1 MRVTGVLLAGGR
13 SSRMGS
19 PKALL
24 PLAGETFLAR
34 TLRTLEAG
42 GIDDIVIVTGLHD
55 AEIRQARADVPLV
68 AGTRVVFN
76 AAHEQGQLSSLLAGL
91 DALAPHH
98 PDAILVALVDQPL
111 VRASTVV
118 RIVAEFHR
126 DPAPVVRPV
135 FGGRRGHP
143 VLFARETFA
152 DLRAAPPGEGAR
164 AVVRALGDR
173 VRDIEV
179 DDPGV
184 IFDVDTPGD
193 YERALRFAQEA

>member
-1 MRVTGVLLAGGR
+1 MRIVGLLLAGGR
-13 SSRMGS
+13 SSRMGR

-24 PLAGETFLAR
+24 PLGRETFLAR

-55 AEIRQARADVPLV
+55 AEIRQARQDVPLV

-76 AAHEQGQLSSLLAGL
+76 PAHESGQLSSLVAGL

-98 PDAILVALVDQPL
+98 PEAILVALVDQPL

-118 RIVAEFHR
+118 HLVAEFHR
-126 DPAPVVRPV
+126 APAPVVRPV
-135 FGGRRGHP
+135 FEGRRGHP
-143 VLFARETFA
+143 VLFAQETFA
-152 DLRAAPPGEGAR
+152 LLRAAPPDEGAR
-164 AVVRALGDR
+164 AVVRALGEQ
-173 VRDIEV
+173 VRDVEV

-184 IFDVDTPGD
+184 VLDVDTPED
-193 YERALRFAQEA
+193 YERALRFAEPT